1 MANNN
6 EKIEITKTELRAL
19 IFWASI
25 GIEKSRGG
33 SYQLA
38 KDYIR
43 ENYHIMPKHLQS
55 ECKKLEFGKRLK

>member
-25 GIEKSRGG
+25 GIKKMRGG
-33 SYQLA
+33 SYEMA

-43 ENYHIMPKHLQS
+43 ENYAIMPKHLRS
-55 ECKKLEFGKRLK
+55 ECKKLEFGTLLK